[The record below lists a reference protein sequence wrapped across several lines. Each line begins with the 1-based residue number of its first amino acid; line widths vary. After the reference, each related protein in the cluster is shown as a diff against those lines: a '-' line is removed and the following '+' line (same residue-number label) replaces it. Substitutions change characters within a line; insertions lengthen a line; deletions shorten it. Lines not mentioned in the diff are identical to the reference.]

1 MKTDQLNNSALTHG
15 RIEDF
20 QAAILR
26 LVQEYDTVQVSNE
39 YLPRLLRMAADQKI
53 TINNTASRKNYT
65 DVSAFP
71 RIG

>member
-1 MKTDQLNNSALTHG
+1 MTSRIVNGQ

-20 QAAILR
+20 QTAILR

-39 YLPRLLRMAADQKI
+39 YLPRLLRTAADQKI

>member
-1 MKTDQLNNSALTHG
+1 MATQIVDAQ

-20 QAAILR
+20 QTAILR
-26 LVQEYDTVQVSNE
+26 LVQEHDTVQVSNE
-39 YLPRLLRMAADQKI
+39 YLPRLLRMAADQRI
-53 TINNTASRKNYT
+53 TINSTPSKKNYT